1 MIEINNVCFSY
12 EREILKNINI
22 NIERGKFYTIL
33 GPNGSGKTTLLRIL
47 SKSLNIDKGE
57 IFIDEKELTQ
67 IKTKVLAKEMA
78 VVPQCTEIE
87 FDFSVQDIVLMG
99 RTPHIPRFCAESEKD
114 MEIAKNAMEITNI
127 WEFRNKSINTLSGGE
142 RQRVVVARAI
152 AQETG
157 IILLDEPISHLD
169 IHHQIEIMNQLKQLN
184 KNKNIT
190 IIAVLHDLNIAAAY
204 GDHIILMHDQRVYK
218 DGTPEEVLTED
229 IIGKV
234 YGLEV
239 YITKNP
245 KTGKTFIMPF

>member
-1 MIEINNVCFSY
+1 LIEINNISFSF
-12 EREILKNINI
+12 EQEVLKDINI

-47 SKSLNIDKGE
+47 SKSLSTEKGE
-57 IFIDEKELTQ
+57 IFIDEKKLTQ
-67 IKTKVLAKEMA
+67 MKTKVLAKEMA
-78 VVPQCTEIE
+78 VVSQSTEIE

-99 RTPHIPRFCAESEKD
+99 RTPHISRFCSESENDIKIT
-114 MEIAKNAMEITNI
+114 MKAMKMTNT
-127 WEFRNKSINTLSGGE
+127 WELRNKSINALSGGE

-184 KNKNIT
+184 QNKKIT

-204 GDHIILMHDQRVYK
+204 GDHMILMHDCGVYK
-218 DGTPEEVLTED
+218 EGVPEEVLTEN
-229 IIGKV
+229 IIKEV
-234 YGLEV
+234 YGLSV

>member
-1 MIEINNVCFSY
+1 LININNLCFSF
-12 EREILKNINI
+12 EKEVLRNINI

-33 GPNGSGKTTLLRIL
+33 GPNGSGKTTLLRLL
-47 SKSLNIDKGE
+47 SKSLHMEKGD
-57 IFIDEKELTQ
+57 IFIDEVALTQ
-67 IKTKVLAKEMA
+67 IKPTFLAKKMA
-78 VVPQCTEIE
+78 VVPQSTEIE

-99 RTPHIPRFCAESEKD
+99 RTPHISRFCSESAKD
-114 MEIAKNAMEITNI
+114 LEIAMNAMKCTNT
-127 WEFRNKSINTLSGGE
+127 WELRNKSINALSGGE
-142 RQRVVVARAI
+142 KQRVVVARAI

-190 IIAVLHDLNIAAAY
+190 IIMVLHDLNIAAAY
-204 GDHIILMHDQRVYK
+204 GDHMILMHDGGVYK

-229 IIGKV
+229 IIKKV

>member
-1 MIEINNVCFSY
+1 LIEINNVSFSF
-12 EREILKNINI
+12 EKEVLKNINI

-47 SKSLNIDKGE
+47 SKSLHMDKGE

-67 IKTKVLAKEMA
+67 IKPKVLAKEMA
-78 VVPQCTEIE
+78 VVSQNTEFE
-87 FDFSVQDIVLMG
+87 FEFLVQDIVLMG
-99 RTPHIPRFCAESEKD
+99 RTPHISRFRLESGED
-114 MEIAKNAMEITNI
+114 IEIAKNAMQMTNT
-127 WEFRNKSINTLSGGE
+127 WEFRDKSINTLSGGE

-152 AQETG
+152 AQKTG

-184 KNKNIT
+184 KNENIT

-204 GDHIILMHDQRVYK
+204 GDHMILMHDSGVYK
-218 DGTPEEVLTED
+218 NGTPEEVLTED
-229 IIGKV
+229 IIKKV

-245 KTGKTFIMPF
+245 KTGKIFIMPF